1 MKFTILADPSL
12 VIIALHVICLNHVLV
27 KTRRGEEIL
36 RVHDMTTPQHKTPC
50 IEGDSIY
57 NFCRL
62 FPDHH
67 YYTLS
72 LSDLCLSEEKK
83 ILKEIMHF
91 HYITH
96 MATLLHKNP
105 CPGVM
110 KYSIFVDPS
119 LDIITIYVYLV

>member
-1 MKFTILADPSL
+1 MTYIATSKHIRPLSRQNEIHNFGRPFFSHY
-12 VIIALHVICLNHVLV
+12 IALHVICLNHALV
-27 KTRRGEEIL
+27 KTKRGEEIL
-36 RVHDMTTPQHKTPC
+36 RVHDMTTPQHKNPC

-91 HYITH
+91 HYIWPRSCIRTP
-96 MATLLHKNP
+96 A
-105 CPGVM
+105 PG
-110 KYSIFVDPS
+110 S
-119 LDIITIYVYLV
+119 